1 MAGENKEQQNIQETA
16 AALKAGQAQAA
27 STAANVQEAN
37 KAFKESFNLLN
48 KMNKLLD
55 DSVAKTQS
63 FEKSTINVKKLQQE
77 QERIQRKSKSL
88 MAEINRASQADLTA
102 AGNYLG
108 KIKDR
113 KKLEDELAASSGL
126 TKLHLQAQLTTL
138 DGIIKAQE
146 ASMANQVEQLAL
158 VAKMQ
163 SYQGLEERIA
173 GLQDEIELEKD
184 LANQV
189 GITGKLLAFSTKYLG
204 VGKNL
209 QTKIVEE
216 TRKGTSTT
224 KIWIDT
230 LGLTSLTV
238 FGILKGLK
246 SAFDYIVGIQDQ
258 TVKFARALNISTA
271 DARRIK
277 MEYASFSI
285 SSGDVLINTQKL
297 VEAQMEL
304 TGILGITNTLSAQN
318 LATVS
323 KLKDIAGLEADTR
336 AGLVTTSLI
345 TGKSV
350 EQTTKSV
357 LAQVVALKNA
367 TGIGFQYQKI
377 LREAASQGGYLGL
390 QFAKYPEKLT
400 KSLLTTKALGLELK
414 QLDSMADSFL
424 DFESS
429 ISKEFEAQLLTGKN
443 INLMRARELFLNNDL
458 AGAAAEITKQVGTS
472 EQFLNLNRI
481 AADSLASSF
490 GMSRDQLADILK
502 QQEMLAAFGAKNTKE
517 LYAQVEAYRKQG
529 REKEAIAKLG
539 SEEAY
544 QSLIN
549 ASAQERIAGF
559 IDKIKQSIADF
570 VEGTGIID
578 KVEGMIEWLS
588 NPQNIRTVL
597 IQVRDVFADI
607 VYVVSKLAS
616 GIIGALDLFNLISG
630 PEAANAKAFLS
641 GASDRVRSLGG
652 DFGAVSLSDN
662 VSKNQ
667 MGNLMYQQAPAPVN
681 NSMAAKPINLSVTTY
696 VKDTKKDA
704 TVRYDNSPDYDV
716 NTGL

>member
-246 SAFDYIVGIQDQ
+246 SVFDYIVGIQDQ
-258 TVKFARALNISTA
+258 TVKFARALNVSTA

-336 AGLVTTSLI
+336 VGLVTTSLI

-570 VEGTGIID
+570 VEKTGIID

>member
-16 AALKAGQAQAA
+16 AALKAGQAQAL
-27 STAANVQEAN
+27 STAANAQEAN

-88 MAEINRASQADLTA
+88 MTEINRAAKEDVNA

-108 KIKDR
+108 KLKERKELEGQLATATEEVKKD
-113 KKLEDELAASSGL
+113 
-126 TKLHLQAQLTTL
+126 LQAQLVTL
-138 DGIIKAQE
+138 GKVIEAQE

-230 LGLTSLTV
+230 LGLTSLSV

>member
-37 KAFKESFNLLN
+37 KAFRESFNLLN

-88 MAEINRASQADLTA
+88 MTEINRAAKEDVTA

-108 KIKDR
+108 KLKERKELEGQLATATEEVKKD
-113 KKLEDELAASSGL
+113 
-126 TKLHLQAQLTTL
+126 LQAQLVTL
-138 DGIIKAQE
+138 GKVIEAQE

-230 LGLTSLTV
+230 LGLTSLSV

-246 SAFDYIVGIQDQ
+246 SVFDYIVGIQDQ

-304 TGILGITNTLSAQN
+304 TGVLGITNTLSAQN

-490 GMSRDQLADILK
+490 GMSRDQLADMLK

-597 IQVRDVFADI
+597 IEVRDVFATI
-607 VYVVSKLAS
+607 VGIVADLAS
-616 GIIGALDLFNLISG
+616 GIITTLNFFNAISDQKAL
-630 PEAANAKAFLS
+630 AAQSFLS
-641 GASDRVRSLGG
+641 GAGDRVRSLGG

-667 MGNLMYQQAPAPVN
+667 MGNLMYQQAPPSVN

>member
-16 AALKAGQAQAA
+16 AALKAGQAQAL
-27 STAANVQEAN
+27 STATNIQEAN

-88 MAEINRASQADLTA
+88 MTEINRAAKEDVNA
-102 AGNYLG
+102 AGNYLVKLKERKELEG
-108 KIKDR
+108 QLATATEEVKKD
-113 KKLEDELAASSGL
+113 
-126 TKLHLQAQLTTL
+126 LQAQLVTL
-138 DGIIKAQE
+138 GKVIEAQE

-246 SAFDYIVGIQDQ
+246 SVFDYIVGIQDQ

-570 VEGTGIID
+570 VEKTGIID

-667 MGNLMYQQAPAPVN
+667 MGNLMYQQESAPVN

-704 TVRYDNSPDYDV
+704 NVRYDNSPDYDV
-716 NTGL
+716 NTKF